1 MEHASAASVVKL
13 LEMFRQVMIL
23 FYSRIQKLMML
34 VQVEKGESQKKVMIL
49 FSRIKEGESQG
60 KNVTLEL

>member
-49 FSRIKEGESQG
+49 FGRIKEGESQG